1 MVKPFGGI
9 LGNNSEL
16 RTIQYLL
23 PFKNMEFNITELAE
37 EVGVSRQTISKVV
50 KNFVEFGILNVSC
63 ERSGVKYYQL
73 DRTSP
78 FVTLFG
84 DLNNRLVE
92 HMLGDEVLYQIH
104 EYWAERAPRNEELR
118 PRIGI
123 NPPSRSLTTNTEPES
138 DMKTWPWTGSKS
150 PSQIHPDIG
159 WLPRIVDPSQ
169 PWGGSR
175 VVAVAAES
183 GGRDVA

>member
-78 FVTLFG
+78 FVALFG
-84 DLNNRLVE
+84 DLNNLLVE

-104 EYWAERAPRNEELR
+104 EYWAEHTPRDVELR
-118 PRIGI
+118 PLIGI
-123 NPPSRSLTTNTEPES
+123 TPSSRSLTNIEPES
-138 DMKTWPWTGSKS
+138 DVKIWPWPALKS
-150 PSQIHPDIG
+150 PSKTPHDIG
-159 WLPRIVDPSQ
+159 RPQMAVDPSQ
-169 PWGGSR
+169 SWGGSS
-175 VVAVAAES
+175 VVAEAAGS